1 MELVQEIIGKGI
13 GCAGRRNYARG
24 RVSGRMNAMR
34 LWSGLKVTTSRRKH
48 QKQIRRPSRLAS
60 SCGRLFSFRDHTLCD
75 RSEARSC
82 HGVLGQLRLA
92 VTFRVLANLHFQA
105 VIQLLFQWASPLA
118 LSRSHHNLLHDMA
131 LLGNVLGFSAIGLLS
146 RFGQL
151 GIQKRNLFESELWDH
166 SPSRTTH

>member
-1 MELVQEIIGKGI
+1 MRGGVSRGGWMQW
-13 GCAGRRNYARG
+13 GCDQDWKWL
-24 RVSGRMNAMR
+24 RVAESTRSKLDALHVWQVPG
-34 LWSGLKVTTSRRKH
+34 
-48 QKQIRRPSRLAS
+48 
-60 SCGRLFSFRDHTLCD
+60 GRLFSFRDHTLCD

-82 HGVLGQLRLA
+82 HGVLASGQLRLA

-166 SPSRTTH
+166 SPSRTSH